1 MVLRIGPKGSLA
13 EVLAERVGF
22 RSMIKV
28 LTFIVSWGTVYEDLG
43 REPSIEEF
51 ADWWK
56 SSRAKAF
63 RDQQLFRKAMP
74 EFDTP
79 TLLWERARA
88 HVDAS
93 NQAAPVLLGALVLT

>member
-1 MVLRIGPKGSLA
+1 MA

-22 RSMIKV
+22 RGMIKV
-28 LTFIVSWGTVYEDLG
+28 LSFIVAWGTVCEALG
-43 REPSIEEF
+43 RPPETIDEY

-56 SSRAKAF
+56 ASRAKAF
-63 RDQQLFRKAMP
+63 REQQLFREALP
-74 EFDTP
+74 GHETP

-93 NQAAPVLLGALVLT
+93 NPAAPVLLGALVLS